1 MVKVK
6 EVNPVVDVEAFEEG
20 KTIVIPKG
28 TEVKPV
34 LVTENTPVKDPKVL
48 AIVDDGKRSKL
59 MLRELADRGIDFVE
73 IKANFKELEKE
84 VPKIVEKNKN
94 QTNVVYLPVT
104 NTDYNKNSQL
114 YANIK
119 QNAGMPVNLYFDG
132 HDDQEISNRCFRLK
146 IE

>member
-6 EVNPVVDVEAFEEG
+6 EVSPTAEEVEAGYDITKSQLVKNNDVELQSEVS
-20 KTIVIPKG
+20 KT
-28 TEVKPV
+28 
-34 LVTENTPVKDPKVL
+34 PKVL

-119 QNAGMPVNLYFDG
+119 QNAGMPVNYYFDG
-132 HDDQEISNRCFRLK
+132 RDDQEISNRCFALK
-146 IE
+146 I